1 MLKKGNRANTLHG
14 ILLIALFSFAAFY
27 IAEIPVVRRL
37 SFSPLIVGIVLGM
50 LYANSLRNRLPETW
64 VPGIRFCT
72 KQVLRWG
79 IVLYGFR
86 LTLAQVAAVGVPAVV
101 VDLIVVTVT
110 ILGGVL
116 LGRLLKIDR
125 DTALMTSTGSAI
137 CGAAAVLGAEPV
149 VKCEGYKTAIAVSTV
164 VIFGTLSMFLYPVMY
179 RTGMLNGMTDTE
191 VAVYTGSTL
200 HEVAHVAGAGNAMD
214 PTDALG
220 IAGTATITKMIRVM
234 LLAPVLVIMGFVL
247 AGRRKESGGETGKR
261 RIAVPWFAFG
271 FIGIIG
277 LNSLL
282 QSLCGVETV
291 REIPLNGTI
300 EYVDTF
306 MLTMAMTLRLAGG
319 GRLLRHEIRGRHVVA
334 AALQSRQLRILVLG
348 VAEHPFPNEVRE
360 TAGLFVCKGLGIA
373 HQHQPVGMERPP
385 ERGVDIR
392 VGIGDETQPLVE
404 MLAADR
410 DFILRRV
417 DLQNDAPPL
426 AKGREGF

>member
-14 ILLIALFSFAAFY
+14 ILLIVLFSFAAFY
-27 IAEIPVVRRL
+27 IAGFPLVKKL

-50 LYANSLRNRLPETW
+50 LYANSLRNKLPETW

-79 IVLYGFR
+79 IILYGFR
-86 LTLAQVAAVGVPAVV
+86 LTLSEVAAVGIPAVA
-101 VDLIVVTVT
+101 VDLVVVTVT

-247 AGRRKESGGETGKR
+247 AGRWKESGGETGKR
-261 RIAVPWFAFG
+261 RIAVPWFALGFLAVIGFNSFG
-271 FIGIIG
+271 LLGEATVSFIH
-277 LNSLL
+277 SL
-282 QSLCGVETV
+282 
-291 REIPLNGTI
+291 
-300 EYVDTF
+300 DTF
-306 MLTMAMTLRLAGG
+306 LLTMAMTALGAETSIEKFKKAGAKPFVLSLLLFVWLVGG
-319 GRLLRHEIRGRHVVA
+319 GWLLVKYMA
-334 AALQSRQLRILVLG
+334 PAL
-348 VAEHPFPNEVRE
+348 
-360 TAGLFVCKGLGIA
+360 
-373 HQHQPVGMERPP
+373 M
-385 ERGVDIR
+385 
-392 VGIGDETQPLVE
+392 
-404 MLAADR
+404 
-410 DFILRRV
+410 
-417 DLQNDAPPL
+417 
-426 AKGREGF
+426 

>member
-1 MLKKGNRANTLHG
+1 MLEKGNRANTLHG

-50 LYANSLRNRLPETW
+50 LYANSLRNKLPETW

-79 IVLYGFR
+79 IILYGFR
-86 LTLAQVAAVGVPAVV
+86 LTLAQVAAVGIQAVV
-101 VDLIVVTVT
+101 VDLVVVTVT

-179 RTGMLNGMTDTE
+179 RTGLLDGMTDTE
-191 VAVYTGSTL
+191 VAIYTGSTL

-214 PTDALG
+214 PTDSLG
-220 IAGTATITKMIRVM
+220 IAATATITKMIRVM
-234 LLAPVLVIMGFVL
+234 MLAPVLVVMSFAL
-247 AGRRKESGGETGKR
+247 AGRRRREVAAAQDARAEKS
-261 RIAVPWFAFG
+261 RIAIPWFAFG
-271 FIGIIG
+271 FIAVIC

-282 QSLCGVETV
+282 QSLLGVASV
-291 REIPLNGTI
+291 REIPLNGAI
-300 EYVDTF
+300 EYIDTF
-306 MLTMAMTLRLAGG
+306 MLTMAMTALGTETSLDKFRQAGAKPFVLAGLLYVWLVVG
-319 GRLLRHEIRGRHVVA
+319 GYFLTKY
-334 AALQSRQLRILVLG
+334 LVG
-348 VAEHPFPNEVRE
+348 V
-360 TAGLFVCKGLGIA
+360 L
-373 HQHQPVGMERPP
+373 
-385 ERGVDIR
+385 
-392 VGIGDETQPLVE
+392 
-404 MLAADR
+404 
-410 DFILRRV
+410 
-417 DLQNDAPPL
+417 
-426 AKGREGF
+426 